1 MHLSRA
7 RSYDHMIAAIMI
19 IIINYLYAPQW
30 GEKHVAVSFFAPPLR
45 RILQDGW
52 QEGPPGTP
60 PLSGRYQNDDND
72 DDGNDDNDDSDGRH
86 VDKDDGSCLD
96 DGS

>member
-1 MHLSRA
+1 MHLSGA
-7 RSYDHMIAAIMI
+7 RSYDHMIVVMLI
-19 IIINYLYAPQW
+19 IIIKDLRAPQW
-30 GEKHVAVSFFAPPLR
+30 GEEHVAVSFFAPPWR

-52 QEGPPGTP
+52 QEGPPGMQ
-60 PLSGRYQNDDND
+60 PLSGCYQNVDND
-72 DDGNDDNDDSDGRH
+72 DDGNDDSDDSDGRH